1 MVEVFL
7 DLKKNEIDIMMCR
20 DNYIFLYDSRPI
32 NQNILNDLYTIVNLK
47 PVDRCYIITHAYYST
62 DTYADGYLLNSETFN
77 NSIYNGYVPQIDL
90 NKVICVLHNSKI
102 EDIRIFDKMVMY
114 LHFMKNRT
122 CVIDNYDKNTFLL
135 LGQSPEFSIV
145 NYVNEEHLDKNLLHV
160 CRKCSTD
167 DVINFNNFI
176 DYGCLQNFANYVT
189 VYDINIFTSMT
200 VFGFFKFIY
209 QGACYDIDTIKFDTN
224 YNTFNYNTVR
234 DDAEVNESKTVV
246 SDITET
252 KVQQS
257 TVSKNHDKKKKNEK
271 RSNKDKKHLETFS
284 IVFNYLVIISFLGVL
299 AVYIFLG
306 KKNSSLRND
315 LILQQDKM
323 LHYDLCINKLNES
336 IPSDV
341 AIITSDLVAIVPES
355 VLIASIVIDDDIELV
370 CYVPDSIAIDDV
382 INALNK
388 SYKLNGNSD
397 GGLITLNGNV
407 FNKVTIS
414 ISK

>member
-1 MVEVFL
+1 M
-7 DLKKNEIDIMMCR
+7 
-20 DNYIFLYDSRPI
+20 
-32 NQNILNDLYTIVNLK
+32 
-47 PVDRCYIITHAYYST
+47 
-62 DTYADGYLLNSETFN
+62 
-77 NSIYNGYVPQIDL
+77 
-90 NKVICVLHNSKI
+90 
-102 EDIRIFDKMVMY
+102 
-114 LHFMKNRT
+114 
-122 CVIDNYDKNTFLL
+122 
-135 LGQSPEFSIV
+135 
-145 NYVNEEHLDKNLLHV
+145 
-160 CRKCSTD
+160 
-167 DVINFNNFI
+167 
-176 DYGCLQNFANYVT
+176 
-189 VYDINIFTSMT
+189 
-200 VFGFFKFIY
+200 
-209 QGACYDIDTIKFDTN
+209 
-224 YNTFNYNTVR
+224 
-234 DDAEVNESKTVV
+234 V